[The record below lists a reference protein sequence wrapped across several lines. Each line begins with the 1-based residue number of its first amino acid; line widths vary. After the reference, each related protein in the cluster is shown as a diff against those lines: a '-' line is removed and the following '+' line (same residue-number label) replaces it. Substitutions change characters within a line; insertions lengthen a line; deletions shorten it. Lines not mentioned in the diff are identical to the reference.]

1 MSTAPTIKR
10 ARSDSKLDNLQ
21 PEQRDLLIRWMV
33 ARHAPMTIL
42 KMVKD
47 QFGVT
52 TSGPALS
59 RFHKKHVGPHLVALN
74 RLAVQTA
81 NYVEAAASAEPDLFD
96 QATIRNFRQ
105 RAFEMSCN
113 PEADIGE
120 VKDLFDS
127 LIKER
132 QTRVKEDTLKLN
144 VRQFQFDAVAA
155 VKKHADLVRTVMN
168 DGALSEA
175 ERTERLGKAIFGEEW
190 AA

>member
-1 MSTAPTIKR
+1 MTTPTTIKR

-33 ARHAPMTIL
+33 ARHAPVTIL
-42 KMVKD
+42 AMVKE
-47 QFGVT
+47 QFGVV
-52 TSGPALS
+52 SSMPALS
-59 RFHKKHVGPHLVALN
+59 RFHKKHVGPHLVTLN

-96 QATIRNFRQ
+96 AATIRNLRQ

-113 PEADIGE
+113 PEADVAE

-132 QTRVKEDTLKLN
+132 QTRVKEGALQLS
-144 VRQFQFDAVAA
+144 VRQFQFDAIAA
-155 VKKHADLVRTVMN
+155 VKKHADLVRTVMS
-168 DGALSEA
+168 DSSLTEA
-175 ERTERLGKAIFGEEW
+175 ERTEKLGQAIFGTEW

>member
-1 MSTAPTIKR
+1 MTTSPTIKR

-33 ARHAPMTIL
+33 ARHAPAVL
-42 KMVKD
+42 VKMVKD
-47 QFGVT
+47 QFGVS
-52 TSGPALS
+52 TSLPALS
-59 RFHKKHVGPHLVALN
+59 RFHKKHVGPHLVTLN

-81 NYVEAAASAEPDLFD
+81 NYVEAAASAQPDLFD
-96 QATIRNFRQ
+96 AATIRNLRQ

-132 QTRVKEDTLKLN
+132 QTRVKEGALQLS
-144 VRQFQFDAVAA
+144 VRQFQFDAIAA
-155 VKKHADLVRTVMN
+155 VKKHADLVREVMG
-168 DGALSEA
+168 DAGLSEA
-175 ERTERLGKAIFGEEW
+175 ERTEKLGRAIFGEEW
-190 AA
+190 SA